1 MKSTRYPHYQR
12 TVMTTAAGVPIAG
25 LHNALSA
32 GPRASLLADHQLLEK
47 MAHFKREHA
56 LHAKD
61 PSIKKPPLV
70 LWRDVGRFSHH
81 EANDDYLQAGDLYR
95 HLSEEE
101 KCRLV
106 DNLIES
112 LKGVPR
118 YIQSQQLA
126 HFLHADFDFGQRI
139 AAGLG
144 LRHPHLG
151 RRAA

>member
-1 MKSTRYPHYQR
+1 MKSSRYPHSQR
-12 TVMTTAAGVPIAG
+12 TVITTAAGVPIAG
-25 LHNALSA
+25 SHNALTA
-32 GPRASLLADHQLLEK
+32 GPRTSLLADHKLLEK
-47 MAHFKREHA
+47 MAHFKRERA

-61 PSIKKPPLV
+61 PSIKKPPLI
-70 LWRDVGRFSHH
+70 LWKDVDRFRHH
-81 EANDDYLQAGDLYR
+81 EANDDDRQAGDLYR
-95 HLSEEE
+95 RLSAEE
-101 KCRLV
+101 KCRLA
-106 DNLIES
+106 DNLVES

-126 HFLHADFDFGQRI
+126 HFMQADADFGQRI